1 MDKSRFRS
9 CTCPIAWPYFHVT
22 HCVVFHPFQ
31 SFILPGRLDKV
42 LTFKGTVEAGPF
54 QCDNR
59 EVLFH
64 NSCFSKDNSRM
75 VTYFSDELMVWNI
88 SSGERERTLDF
99 PVPLLSLSFTASG
112 NYFGTTDEN
121 CVFTVYDVSNNFSLV
136 TSAKCFS
143 NARVVEILCA
153 CEQNSW
159 FCSVDGRMIQIVKNN
174 LAVEQDSRDIRDIVI
189 PMNLYSSQELECFWE
204 HPQQS
209 WFSKISKYDNAYGY
223 SPYTALRYVNIN
235 DNCVLVFSCASN
247 ALNVLN
253 TDILRNKEEVAVN
266 QENGVS
272 KISTSG
278 DFLYLKHHY
287 GEGIKICQ
295 LDSYQ
300 NGSPSYQSL
309 GTHDDFVVV
318 TNGVILFRRD
328 YAPELWN
335 FDLTQCLE
343 RFHEIADYSQCLPV
357 SEEVIALWN
366 PGKQRVI
373 FFNVLS
379 KKQEFDMTLT
389 DPIFDVYACSIK
401 HHVLADDGW

>member
-1 MDKSRFRS
+1 MIILSVVIKEGGIELFSLETSKSMWINQDLDLAHLDWF
-9 CTCPIAWPYFHVT
+9 WPFFWFS

-54 QCDNR
+54 QCDNT
-59 EVLFH
+59 EVLFT
-64 NSCFSKDNSRM
+64 NSCFCKDNSRM

-88 SSGERERTLDF
+88 SSGERERTLYC
-99 PVPLLSLSFTASG
+99 PVSLISLSFTASG

-121 CVFTVYDVSNNFSLV
+121 CVFTVYDVCNDFSLV

-143 NARVVEILCA
+143 NARVVRILCA

-209 WFSKISKYDNAYGY
+209 WFSMISKYESSYGH
-223 SPYTALRYVNIN
+223 SLYTALRYVNIN
-235 DNCVLVFSCASN
+235 DNCVLVFSCVSN

-253 TDILRNKEEVAVN
+253 TDILRNKEELAVI

-287 GEGIKICQ
+287 GKGIKICQ

-300 NGSPSYQSL
+300 NGSPSY
-309 GTHDDFVVV
+309 
-318 TNGVILFRRD
+318 
-328 YAPELWN
+328 
-335 FDLTQCLE
+335 
-343 RFHEIADYSQCLPV
+343 
-357 SEEVIALWN
+357 
-366 PGKQRVI
+366 
-373 FFNVLS
+373 S
-379 KKQEFDMTLT
+379 K
-389 DPIFDVYACSIK
+389 S
-401 HHVLADDGW
+401 